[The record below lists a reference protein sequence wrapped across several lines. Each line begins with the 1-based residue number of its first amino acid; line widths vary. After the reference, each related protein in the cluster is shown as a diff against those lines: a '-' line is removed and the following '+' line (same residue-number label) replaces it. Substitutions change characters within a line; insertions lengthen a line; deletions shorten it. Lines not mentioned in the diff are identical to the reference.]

1 MLVAERPPSCCVP
14 GYTKVSVEKKT
25 SPKALGKGLL
35 LPRDPKDTQESL
47 SASVPQ
53 CPDKQSCGQLV
64 LALSQC
70 CSLSGSLRHVTP
82 RF

>member
-14 GYTKVSVEKKT
+14 GCAKVSIEKKT

-35 LPRDPKDTQESL
+35 LPRDPKDIQESL
-47 SASVPQ
+47 ARVPQ
-53 CPDKQSCGQLV
+53 SPDKQSCELV

-70 CSLSGSLRHVTP
+70 CSLSGSLCHVTL